1 MKFGDFLD
9 WVGRQD
15 LNQVDPEVVLDSVTR
30 VLENLQE
37 SDPRYAWM
45 AVIED
50 KLLDGV
56 LPRDRLLALAERFPG
71 EQSLEGRLR
80 QRAGQASARQWETES
95 ILRLRDC
102 LEDQDPAPLTNYL
115 AWMHDQLSEF
125 WRDYEPTES
134 DASPLELEKVAAQL
148 LREAYQNWQTALQ
161 SVGTGDFEGG
171 LALAIQANRLLVA
184 LHELDERPV

>member
-1 MKFGDFLD
+1 MKFGEFLD
-9 WVGRQD
+9 WVARQD
-15 LNQVDPEVVLDSVTR
+15 WNHVDSEVVLDHVSQ
-30 VLENLQE
+30 VLETLQE
-37 SDPRYAWM
+37 NDPRYAWM

-80 QRAGQASARQWETES
+80 QRAGQAPSRQWETES

-102 LEDQDPAPLTNYL
+102 LEEKDPTPLRKYL
-115 AWMHDQLSEF
+115 TWMQDQLVQF
-125 WRDYEPTES
+125 WRDYEPVES
-134 DASPLELEKVAAQL
+134 DASPDELEKVAASL

-161 SVGTGDFEGG
+161 SVGQGDFEGG
-171 LALAIQANRLLVA
+171 LALAIAANRLLVA
-184 LHELDERPV
+184 LHDLDEAAA